1 MDKYTAILAIP
12 ELDKT
17 TVKEAKRLFFA
28 YKDKNIIDN
37 CIFDDDIWDLN
48 NETTGFH
55 FNFELDKDK
64 FKTLKN
70 G

>member
-37 CIFDDDIWDLN
+37 CIFDDDIWDYQQSR
-48 NETTGFH
+48 
-55 FNFELDKDK
+55 
-64 FKTLKN
+64 
-70 G
+70 